1 MTKLGEEIEIVL
13 LQLGTFPNSSIAKAV
28 YEHTR
33 QFKGLVQLHPDT
45 CMTQGVGSLPIEQV
59 RKLQDGFATN
69 REEGRLKALA
79 KELYSVDCAQLVA
92 ERRVLTI
99 CENAIQ
105 TSAAHA
111 FFSEFMSEEDSSVA
125 WDKFRKMV
133 NKTIEDKVEENTGA
147 L

>member
-1 MTKLGEEIEIVL
+1 MTKLGEELEVAL
-13 LQLGTFPNSSIAKAV
+13 LQLGTFQNSSIAKAV
-28 YEHTR
+28 YEHV
-33 QFKGLVQLHPDT
+33 QVFKVLAQSQPDT
-45 CMTQGVGSLPIEQV
+45 CMTAGVGLLPIEQL

-79 KELYSVDCAQLVA
+79 KELFSVDCAQLVA

>member
-1 MTKLGEEIEIVL
+1 MTKLGEELEVAL

-28 YEHTR
+28 YEHTG
-33 QFKGLVQLHPDT
+33 QFKGTVQLHPDT

-79 KELYSVDCAQLVA
+79 KELFSVDCAQLVA

-99 CENAIQ
+99 CENAVQ

-111 FFSEFMSEEDSSVA
+111 FFSEFMSEEDSSVN
-125 WDKFRKMV
+125 WGKFRKMV
-133 NKTIEDKVEENTGA
+133 NKTVEEKVEENTGA